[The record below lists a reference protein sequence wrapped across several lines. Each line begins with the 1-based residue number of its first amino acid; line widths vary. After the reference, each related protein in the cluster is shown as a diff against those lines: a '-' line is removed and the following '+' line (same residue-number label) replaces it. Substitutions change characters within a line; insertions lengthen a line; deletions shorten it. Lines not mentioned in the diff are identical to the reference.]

1 VPEHRQGRPQDLT
14 GENTMRRTTLAAVAA
29 LIAVPALAQ
38 TSQLQQT
45 QNQPGA
51 SVRTGGAAAGSMM
64 PGDQRSGGMNAGDT
78 QAGAGSGATGSM
90 GGAMQTAQGS
100 MHGAMHQMGQMEMD
114 HARKVLTLG
123 MVALESSKLAQ
134 QKAQNPELKEF
145 ARFET
150 QEQQTVSEV
159 IHSMLDPTSTASTGA
174 GGAGSTTGSASSAAS
189 QRSTAPS
196 MNITLEPKQQATMQK
211 LQSASGADF
220 DRAYIEA
227 QIEGHRELLQ
237 AQQQYLQSG
246 KNREHVNVAK
256 LAVNQIQEHLALL
269 EDMQKSGGQKR

>member
-1 VPEHRQGRPQDLT
+1 
-14 GENTMRRTTLAAVAA
+14 MRRTTLAAVAA

-38 TSQLQQT
+38 TSQMQQT

-64 PGDQRSGGMNAGDT
+64 PGDQRSGGLNAGDT
-78 QAGAGSGATGSM
+78 QAGSGAAGSA

-114 HARKVLTLG
+114 HTRKVLMLG

-134 QKAQNPELKEF
+134 QKASSPDLKEF
-145 ARFET
+145 ARFEAE
-150 QEQQTVSEV
+150 EQQTMSEV
-159 IHSMLDPTSTASTGA
+159 LHSMLDPASTASTGA

-189 QRSTAPS
+189 QRSTAPN
-196 MNITLEPKQQATMQK
+196 MNITLEPKQQAMMQK

-227 QIEGHRELLQ
+227 QMEGHRELLQ
-237 AQQQYLQSG
+237 AQEQYLQSG
-246 KNREHVNVAK
+246 KNREHVNIAK
-256 LAVNQIQEHLALL
+256 LARNQIREHISLL
-269 EDMQKSGGQKR
+269 EDMQKGGQKR